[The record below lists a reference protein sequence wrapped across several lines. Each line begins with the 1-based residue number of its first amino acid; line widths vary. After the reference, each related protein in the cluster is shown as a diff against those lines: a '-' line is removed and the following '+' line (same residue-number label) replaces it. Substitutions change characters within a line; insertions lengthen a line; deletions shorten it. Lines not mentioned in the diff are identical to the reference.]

1 MLAWGSCGRKGRK
14 DCGIGRFERDFQA
27 GKTFKYY
34 FQCRR
39 ADIFEG
45 PRENPAW
52 ALMPAGRRTEGLMQ
66 FNFADLDCGL
76 RICVV

>member
-1 MLAWGSCGRKGRK
+1 MTTLGVSKV
-14 DCGIGRFERDFQA
+14 IFQF

-45 PRENPAW
+45 STASLPCKSARNGQSGEAAYSLTSLIW
-52 ALMPAGRRTEGLMQ
+52 IVG
-66 FNFADLDCGL
+66 FVF
-76 RICVV
+76 V